1 MSVSLNRF
9 QIHIVY
15 ISAIQHHV
23 VLRASVSR
31 LVLNGSDIRTVGVP
45 EVQHWAPAPTWS
57 HKEAVTDAHHGT
69 RCHRSSKMAHSTTQD
84 TKAPGLIPS
93 SNGKRNRDCVT
104 FSNFEILYEQF
115 SLFILNFFISSSG
128 MFDRQDSLRSDY
140 LSDRETRYGIVQQA
154 SIDSTDSRLC
164 YLTSSEVCSNPIQ
177 FTCAIL
183 RNSST
188 SVYIKNEKKKS

>member
-1 MSVSLNRF
+1 MVPTFGRLAFRKFNIGLRHQPDRTRKRSPTFTMGLA
-9 QIHIVY
+9 
-15 ISAIQHHV
+15 AIAQARWLTQRLRIQKHPGWF
-23 VLRASVSR
+23 LRATVSE
-31 LVLNGSDIRTVGVP
+31 I
-45 EVQHWAPAPTWS
+45 
-57 HKEAVTDAHHGT
+57 
-69 RCHRSSKMAHSTTQD
+69 
-84 TKAPGLIPS
+84 
-93 SNGKRNRDCVT
+93 
-104 FSNFEILYEQF
+104 EILCDIFQF
-115 SLFILNFFISSSG
+115 WNSIRAMRSVYLQLFFTSSSG